1 VTTIFWGRWRDYPK
15 VVIDGKEYAK
25 VGDRLYYRHAVDYLQ
40 PSGRR
45 TLGNVPRAEKEGNGF
60 LSMGRGVPPLYVEEA
75 ILHGTKEPQAVNGV
89 PRVVHRLG
97 ELEVVTED
105 KERIVVTVSYRH

>member
-1 VTTIFWGRWRDYPK
+1 LWRDYPK
-15 VVIDGKEYAK
+15 VQIGGREYAQ
-25 VGDRLYYRHAVDYLQ
+25 VGERLYTRHAVDYLQ

-45 TLGNVPRAEKEGNGF
+45 TAANLPRAQGEGNGF

-75 ILHGTKEPQAVNGV
+75 ILHGTAEAMKVNGV
-89 PRVVHRLG
+89 PRMVHKLG

-105 KERIVVTVSYRH
+105 NEHIVVTVSYRHG